1 MKAGKTLIR
10 RWILFTLTVFLLFI
24 PDILFVETA
33 FSKDCCSVTDI
44 AGNDVKTD
52 EKGRYLATSDIIFR
66 FFDISEP
73 EAVRNGDSSWVFCEA
88 EHIDGREIYTPV
100 HESYRLDLKED
111 KEICFVWLDRISG
124 ETVKDKSLP
133 DSFTILY
140 RGKEELLPSA
150 EFRYEKMNGEEEIIL
165 SGSAPVLKITSPPE
179 IRSYLYVEKNGEEQR
194 SEIEGEVQEFVFDE
208 GEYNLSLRAV
218 DGWGIETEVPLD
230 TEHFIYDKSCPVI
243 KNVSVKASG
252 EKSRK
257 EGDSFMSVGSVLIT
271 PEAEDNLSGIDHYIF
286 HVVNSI
292 KMSEY
297 EAYGDSLRLS
307 PCFKGIVSV
316 RSIDRAGN
324 ISGEVVT
331 PVILIDNRA
340 PVLKNRVIKAEKK
353 GKTGLRLSFDAE
365 DSLSGLRKLSL
376 FLNGKDIG
384 EAEFNGDRK
393 GSIESSVKAEKLKE
407 GENSL
412 RLEAEDI
419 LSNKASY
426 DFKIEMEDEREKDTD
441 RERDRDREYDE
452 IPDMYLRGFENFQKT
467 EGNVRIEAGVGNSF
481 PDEGRVFIERHDK
494 NGELSNVYESEPG
507 EIEIKDE
514 GNYVVHY
521 EIEDRGNIYEEY
533 GYFTIDRSSPVVES
547 LKDIDRKTFSS
558 FSVDSDPLN
567 SIEDYTY
574 VNGRMTLSG
583 REYDGHE
590 IRESGKYILKISAT
604 DELGHSTEESAEF
617 LIENN
622 DGKKK
627 VLSGNKQEKS
637 SVSGDSLPEDSIS
650 YNKEGRTLSGNKKK
664 KKKGEEISGRDIYFI
679 EEKISENSISENHA
693 GPSKGGREKT
703 IYRRE
708 ATVIPLILSA
718 ALFLLVVGMLILV
731 INPAM
736 ERNGIE

>member
-1 MKAGKTLIR
+1 MKAALIR
-10 RWILFTLTVFLLFI
+10 RWIKFTLTVFILFI
-24 PDILFVETA
+24 LNILFAATA
-33 FSKDCCSVTDI
+33 FSEDCYSVTDI
-44 AGNDVKTD
+44 AGNAVKTD

-66 FFDISEP
+66 FFDIREP
-73 EAVRNGDSSWVFCEA
+73 EAVRNGDSSWIFCEA
-88 EHIDGREIYTPV
+88 EHCDGREIYTPV
-100 HESYRLDLKED
+100 HESYRLDIKED
-111 KEICFVWLDRISG
+111 KELYFVWLDRISG

-133 DSFTILY
+133 ESFTVLY

-150 EFRYEKMNGEEEIIL
+150 EFSYEKINGEEEIIL

-194 SEIEGEVQEFVFDE
+194 TEIEGEVQEFVFDE

-252 EKSRK
+252 EKSLK
-257 EGDSFMSVGSVLIT
+257 EGDSFMSVGSVLIS

-292 KMSEY
+292 KRSEY

-307 PCFKGIVSV
+307 PCFNGIVSV

-340 PVLKNRVIKAEKK
+340 PVLKNRVFKAEKK

-365 DSLSGLRKLSL
+365 DGLSGLRKLSL
-376 FLNGKDIG
+376 FLNGKNIG

-393 GSIESSVKAEKLKE
+393 GSMESSVKAEKLKE

-419 LSNKASY
+419 LKNKASY
-426 DFKIEMEDEREKDTD
+426 DFNIELEDERNKDTD
-441 RERDRDREYDE
+441 RDMEYDE
-452 IPDMYLRGFENFQKT
+452 IPEMYLRGFENFQKT

-494 NGELSNVYESEPG
+494 NGELSDVYESEPG
-507 EIEIKDE
+507 EIEITDE

-533 GYFTIDRSSPVVES
+533 GYFTIDRSSPVVGS

-590 IRESGKYILKISAT
+590 IRENGKYILKISAT

-617 LIENN
+617 LIDNN
-622 DGKKK
+622 GSKKK
-627 VLSGNKQEKS
+627 TLSGNKQEKS
-637 SVSGDSLPEDSIS
+637 SVSRDSLPEDSIS
-650 YNKEGRTLSGNKKK
+650 DNKGGNTLNVDKKK
-664 KKKGEEISGRDIYFI
+664 KRKGEELNSRDIYFI
-679 EEKISENSISENHA
+679 KEKTSENSISENRA
-693 GPSKGGREKT
+693 GPSKSGREKT

-708 ATVIPLILSA
+708 AAVIPLILSA

>member
-10 RWILFTLTVFLLFI
+10 RWIKFTLTVFILFI
-24 PDILFVETA
+24 LNILFAATA
-33 FSKDCCSVTDI
+33 FSEDCYSVTDI
-44 AGNDVKTD
+44 AGNAVKTD

-66 FFDISEP
+66 FFDIREP
-73 EAVRNGDSSWVFCEA
+73 EAVRNGDSSWIFCEA
-88 EHIDGREIYTPV
+88 EHCDGREIYTPV
-100 HESYRLDLKED
+100 HESYRLDIKED
-111 KEICFVWLDRISG
+111 KELYFVWLDRISG

-133 DSFTILY
+133 ESFTVLY
-140 RGKEELLPSA
+140 RGKEEFLPSA
-150 EFRYEKMNGEEEIIL
+150 EFSYEKINGEEEIIL

-194 SEIEGEVQEFVFDE
+194 TEIEGEIQEFVFDE

-252 EKSRK
+252 EKSLK
-257 EGDSFMSVGSVLIT
+257 EGDSFMSVGSVLIS
-271 PEAEDNLSGIDHYIF
+271 PEAEDNLAGIDHYIF

-292 KMSEY
+292 KRSEY

-307 PCFKGIVSV
+307 PCFNGIVSV

-340 PVLKNRVIKAEKK
+340 PVLKNRVFKAEKK
-353 GKTGLRLSFDAE
+353 GKTGLMLSFDAE
-365 DSLSGLRKLSL
+365 DGLSGLRKLSL
-376 FLNGKDIG
+376 FLNGKNIG

-393 GSIESSVKAEKLKE
+393 GSMESSVKAEKLKE

-419 LSNKASY
+419 LKNKASY
-426 DFKIEMEDEREKDTD
+426 DFNIELEDERNRDTD
-441 RERDRDREYDE
+441 RDMEYDE
-452 IPDMYLRGFENFQKT
+452 IPEMYLRGFENFQKT

-494 NGELSNVYESEPG
+494 NGELSDVYESEPG
-507 EIEIKDE
+507 EIEITDE

-533 GYFTIDRSSPVVES
+533 GYFTIDRSSPVVGS

-590 IRESGKYILKISAT
+590 IRENGKYILKISAT

-617 LIENN
+617 LIDNN
-622 DGKKK
+622 GSKKK
-627 VLSGNKQEKS
+627 TLSGNMQEKS
-637 SVSGDSLPEDSIS
+637 SVSRDFLPEDSIS
-650 YNKEGRTLSGNKKK
+650 DNKGGHTLKKK
-664 KKKGEEISGRDIYFI
+664 KRKGEELNSRDIYFI
-679 EEKISENSISENHA
+679 KEKTSENSISENRA
-693 GPSKGGREKT
+693 GPSKSGREKT

-708 ATVIPLILSA
+708 AAVIPLILSA

-731 INPAM
+731 INPVM